1 MNRMNNYEIAKEN
14 ARKLFLNWDQQYII
28 DRCGLR
34 ADEEFLYIK
43 FLGQP
48 FRILRATGEVENLA
62 LGRTANFNEALS
74 IYDYLCRR
82 EPLPGMAG
90 VWCAINSLRH
100 VAQSSPNPGEFLQK
114 WAVRCQEHM
123 PALDR
128 ALAELGVPFPKGDI
142 AYVVPVFEGFDMV
155 FQFWEGDDEFPPSIH
170 FLWDENAPDYLFYE
184 TLYYVM
190 GCFRDLLDRRI
201 AELEKN
207 D

>member
-1 MNRMNNYEIAKEN
+1 MSRTNNYEIAKEN
-14 ARKLFLNWDQQYII
+14 ARKLFLNWDQERII
-28 DRCGLR
+28 ERCALEW
-34 ADEEFLYIK
+34 DEEYLYLR

-48 FRILRATGEVENLA
+48 FRIRRATGEAENLS
-62 LGRTANFNEALS
+62 LGRPANFEEALS

-82 EPLPGMAG
+82 DPLPGMAG
-90 VWCAINSLRH
+90 AWCAINSLKH
-100 VAQSSPNPGEFLQK
+100 VAQSNPSPATFLQK
-114 WAVRCQEHM
+114 RALHCQEHM
-123 PALDR
+123 PAVKR
-128 ALAELGVPFPKGDI
+128 ALAELGSPFPRGDI
-142 AYVVPVFEGFDMV
+142 AYVVPIFDGFDML

-190 GCFRDLLDRRI
+190 GCFRDLVDRRI